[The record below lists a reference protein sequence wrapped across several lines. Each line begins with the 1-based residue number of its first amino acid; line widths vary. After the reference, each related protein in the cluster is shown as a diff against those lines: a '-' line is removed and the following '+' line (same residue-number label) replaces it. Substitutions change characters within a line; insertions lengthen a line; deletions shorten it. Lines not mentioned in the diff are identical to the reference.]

1 MKLLRF
7 GPQGEEKPGLLDDDG
22 TIRDLSGLI
31 DDLGPTTLDAAT
43 LARIASQDA
52 VALPAVDGLV
62 RLGPPVAAVGK
73 FICVGL
79 NYSDHAREAGLEVPS
94 EPVLFAKATSCICG
108 PDDPVEKPADS
119 TKLDWEVELAV
130 VIGTPGRNI
139 AEEKALDHAA
149 GYTIV
154 NDISERTFQIERQG
168 QWIKGKSHDTFGP
181 VGPWLVTRDEID
193 DPQNL
198 DLWLDVNGDA
208 RQRGNT
214 RTMVFPVAHCIAYV
228 SRFMSLQV
236 GDILSTGTPPGV
248 GLGMKPPTFLEI
260 GDTITLGVTG
270 LGTQHQTVVAATDP

>member
-1 MKLLRF
+1 MKLLRY
-7 GPQGEEKPGLLDDDG
+7 GPKGEEKPGLLDDDG
-22 TIRDLSGLI
+22 TIRDLSGMV
-31 DDLGPTTLDAAT
+31 DDLGPATLDAQT
-43 LARIASQDA
+43 LERIAEQDA
-52 VALPAVDGLV
+52 SNLPKVDGLV
-62 RLGPPVAAVGK
+62 RLGPPVGNVGK
-73 FICVGL
+73 LICVGL
-79 NYSDHAREAGLEVPS
+79 NYSDHAKEAGLEVPS

-108 PDDPVEKPADS
+108 PDDAIEKPAHS

-139 AEEKALDHAA
+139 AEENALDHIA

-154 NDISERTFQIERQG
+154 NDISERAFQIERQG

-181 VGPWLVTRDEID
+181 VGPWLVTRAEVE

-214 RTMVFPVAHCIAYV
+214 RTMVFSVAHCIAYV
-228 SRFMSLQV
+228 SQFMSLQA

-248 GLGMKPPTFLEI
+248 GLGMTPPTFLEV
-260 GDTITLGVTG
+260 GDEITLGVAG
-270 LGTQHQTVVAATDP
+270 LGTQHQTVVAASA